1 MTRKYLFVCSFVL
14 FVLLALVTSRY
25 FFPQKQQQQI
35 VVSLSPSPVIV
46 SPPPNRID
54 VFSLSKEDYEKI
66 QAEYNDVFL
75 IRKDEGKKQVYYND
89 KPLWSLAL
97 SPSQKQAA
105 FLYLPNKQSSEELS
119 FILLS
124 LESGMTKQVYYAF
137 ISNMGS
143 GIHWL
148 GNNHLF
154 FLSHCGTACQGIT
167 LLDIRSGK
175 TKSGVLTYPS
185 FPNQPAKT
193 HFKDWFGQEFVIN
206 GLVKG
211 VSSATESNLHYF
223 IFMLEDDT
231 GNFLGEKKFQFMEA
245 KADKLLP

>member
-14 FVLLALVTSRY
+14 LALVTSRY
-25 FFPQKQQQQI
+25 FFSQKQI
-35 VVSLSPSPVIV
+35 VTSFSPVVV
-46 SPPPNRID
+46 SPPTNRID
-54 VFSLSKEDYEKI
+54 VLSLSKDDYEKI
-66 QAEYNDVFL
+66 QKGKYNAVF
-75 IRKDEGKKQVYYND
+75 ITKKDGAKKQVHYND
-89 KPLWSLAL
+89 KALLSLAL

-105 FLYLPNKQSSEELS
+105 FFYLPNDQSSEELS

-124 LESGMTKQVYYAF
+124 LESGMTRQVYYTF
-137 ISNMGS
+137 LSDMGS

-193 HFKDWFGQEFVIN
+193 HFKDWFGQELVIN
-206 GLVKG
+206 GLVKD

-223 IFMLEDDT
+223 IFILEDDA

-245 KADKLLP
+245 KADK